1 MEAAPGPFGADVRG
15 VGWEAWAWFRAPS
28 QADHLVVLCS

>member
-15 VGWEAWAWFRAPS
+15 VGKLGLGLGLLRKRTN
-28 QADHLVVLCS
+28 LVVLCS